1 LAAAVFLSVFGTN
14 AFGSFAE
21 SENTADSGE
30 DGKVVVGSINQSVM
44 SDMNRDKIYYSY
56 INRHA
61 GAPEPQTEIAIKAT
75 DFHLTEPDV
84 NGVEPQIEILEA
96 YEGVSD
102 VLYWHNDA
110 GLLTYDFNVE
120 QEGLY
125 CLEMQYFPTSAVDP
139 VSGKSSANTV
149 EIGVQLDG
157 EYPFLAANDFELDRL
172 WMDDQNSRD
181 RDDND
186 NELRAK
192 QIKYDTWMTYP
203 IKDREGLYN
212 EPYQFYLTEGAHT
225 LTIEGIKV
233 ITIFKSFTFKNYG
246 SAPAYVAPSQSELDG
261 TPALTTDNQ
270 IGSKTIFLQGEH
282 PLYKNAATLYETYD
296 RTSYNTNPS
305 NPTKQR
311 FNTIG
316 QATWNKTTQAI
327 TWEFSVPNDGY
338 YRIAAKVRQNIT
350 RGFFSNRKIYIDG
363 VVPSEAFELQR
374 FKYDTEW
381 YMQTLT
387 DPSGNDAYVYLEAG
401 KHTLTMEAV
410 PGYVGEIMQRLDEV
424 VYSLNNYYRR
434 ILMITGPS
442 PDIYN
447 DYFLDRQIPD
457 MLPTFRSAAALLRAE
472 KAAIEEMSGSLGGSG
487 ASVLETLAV
496 VLDRCVARVDD
507 IPAMRQSIKDTLS
520 AVSAWMREYRDQP
533 LEIDY
538 IEIGTVHEQFSSASG
553 NFFEQIL
560 FDFNSFI
567 GSFFEDYTVLSKG
580 TNKSLNVW
588 VSMGRDQA
596 IIVKELVDSDFNV
609 NNSFDAHASINLV
622 QGSILEASL
631 AGKGP
636 DIALFIGGDYPI
648 QLAARGL
655 LVDFTQFTDYND
667 VIQER
672 FNPNVMTLYTYRD
685 GVYGLPVSQNFP
697 MLFYRTDVF
706 TELGI
711 SPPETWQDFIDI
723 VPVMQRKYL
732 GVGLLNPNNNLA
744 LATFEPGDTFVTL
757 VLQKGL
763 NLFNEDLTATSYD
776 NQKVIE
782 AFETWTK
789 FYTVYSFDQ
798 VYDAFTRFRTG
809 EMPMLINAYTFFN
822 QVEVTA
828 PEIKGL
834 WDFTLVPGT
843 PREDGTVDHTVNSG
857 SGGAV
862 VFSKVSLPAAAWEFV
877 KWFTSTDV
885 MTSYGQSVEALM
897 GQMGRFDTANVNAL
911 KNLSWSTD
919 EYNKLAAQMAWTREV
934 PVIPASYSITR
945 DTKNAFRSVVNQFE
959 DTRFALQRYRR
970 TIDKEIAR
978 KNAQLNAEA

>member
-1 LAAAVFLSVFGTN
+1 LAAAVFLSVFGSN
-14 AFGSFAE
+14 AFSSFAE
-21 SENTADSGE
+21 GESESTTGD
-30 DGKVVVGSINQSVM
+30 DKVVVGSINQSVM
-44 SDMNRDKIYYSY
+44 SDISRDKIYYSY

-61 GAPEPQTEIAIKAT
+61 GAPMPQAEIAIKAT
-75 DFHLTEPDV
+75 DFHLTAPNAEGIEPAL
-84 NGVEPQIEILEA
+84 EILEA
-96 YEGVSD
+96 YEGVND
-102 VLYWHNDA
+102 VLFWHNDA
-110 GLLTYDFNVE
+110 GKLTYDFNVE

-125 CLEMQYFPTSAVDP
+125 CLEMVYYPTSEADP
-139 VSGKSSANTV
+139 VSGKTSSNTV
-149 EIGVQLDG
+149 EVGLMIDG
-157 EYPFLAANDFELDRL
+157 EYPFLAANDFQLDRL
-172 WMDDQNSRD
+172 WKDDPNSRPK
-181 RDDND
+181 DDND
-186 NELRAK
+186 NELRAQ

-212 EPYQFYLTEGAHT
+212 TPYQFYLSEGAHT
-225 LTIEGIKV
+225 LTLEGIKV
-233 ITIFKSFTFKNYG
+233 ITVFKSFTFKNYDP
-246 SAPAYVAPSQSELDG
+246 APAYVAPTQAELEA
-261 TPALTTDNQ
+261 TPELTTPNV
-270 IGSKTIFLQGEH
+270 IGSNTFFIEGEN

-296 RTSYNTNPS
+296 RTSHNTSPHH
-305 NPTKQR
+305 PTKQR

-316 QATWNKTTQAI
+316 QATWNKSTQAI
-327 TWEFSVPNDGY
+327 TWEITVPNDGY
-338 YRIAAKVRQNIT
+338 YRIAAKVRQNVT
-350 RGFFSNRKIYIDG
+350 RGFFSNRRIYIDG
-363 VVPSEAFELQR
+363 VVPSDVFDQQR

-381 YMQTLT
+381 YLQTLT
-387 DPSGNDAYVYLEAG
+387 DADGNDAYVYLEAG
-401 KHTLTMEAV
+401 KHTLTMEAI
-410 PGYVGEIMQRLDEV
+410 PGYVGAIMQRLDEV

-447 DYFLDRQIPD
+447 DYFLDKQIPD
-457 MLPTFRSAAALLRAE
+457 MLPTFKSAAAQLRAE
-472 KAAIEEMSGSLGGSG
+472 KASIEEMSGSLGGSG

-496 VLDRCVARVDD
+496 VLDRCIARVDD

-538 IEIGTVHEQFSSASG
+538 IEIATVHEQFSSANG
-553 NFFEQIL
+553 NFFEQL
-560 FDFNSFI
+560 MFDFNSFI

-596 IIVKELVDSDFNV
+596 IIVKELVDSDFNM
-609 NNSFDAHASINLV
+609 NNSLDVHASINLV

-655 LVDFTQFTDYND
+655 LLDFTQYPEYDE
-667 VIQER
+667 VVKQR
-672 FNPNVMTLYTYRD
+672 FNPNIMTLYTYRD
-685 GVYGLPVSQNFP
+685 GVYGLPVSQTFP

-706 TELGI
+706 QELGI

-723 VPVMQRKYL
+723 VPVLQRKYL

-744 LATFEPGDTFVTL
+744 MSTFEPGDTFVTL

-763 NLFNEDLTATSYD
+763 NVFSDDLTRTSYD
-776 NQKVIE
+776 NQQVIE

-809 EMPMLINAYTFFN
+809 EMPMLINAYPFFN
-822 QVEVTA
+822 QIEVTA

-843 PREDGTVDHTVNSG
+843 LREDGTVDHTVNSG

-862 VFSKVSLPAAAWEFV
+862 VFSKVSLPNAAWEFV
-877 KWFTSTDV
+877 KWFTSDEV

-911 KNLSWSTD
+911 KNLSWSTE
-919 EYNKLAAQMAWTREV
+919 EYNKLAAQMSWTREV
-934 PVIPASYSITR
+934 PIIPASYSIIR
-945 DTKNAFRSVVNQFE
+945 DTKNAFRAVVNQF
-959 DTRFALQRYRR
+959 DDPRFSLMRYRR
-970 TIDKEIAR
+970 TIDNEIAR
-978 KNAQLNAEA
+978 KNAQLAEEF